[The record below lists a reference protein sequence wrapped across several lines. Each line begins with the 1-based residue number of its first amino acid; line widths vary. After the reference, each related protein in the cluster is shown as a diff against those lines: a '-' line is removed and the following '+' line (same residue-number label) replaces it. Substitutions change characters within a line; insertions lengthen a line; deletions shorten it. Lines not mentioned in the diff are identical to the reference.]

1 MPSDPNNW
9 LLWMSLGLAA
19 VTLIAV
25 VVVLAAPLT
34 SFRRRKKRRPL
45 YEMTSWSNADMAAAV
60 HQATDEQLCR
70 IWRLTGAK
78 LRTDRFPSTI
88 GMIAEIRRLVLDELA
103 ARDPEGFARWLAGRP
118 HSTDPQVYLRN

>member
-1 MPSDPNNW
+1 MPADPNTW
-9 LLWMSLGLAA
+9 LLWTLLGVAAMTLVA
-19 VTLIAV
+19 VT
-25 VVVLAAPLT
+25 VVLASPPAG
-34 SFRRRKKRRPL
+34 RGRGKKRRPL

-60 HQATDEQLCR
+60 HQASDEQLCR
-70 IWRLTGAK
+70 IWRITGDK

-103 ARDPEGFARWLAGRP
+103 ERDPEGFARWLAGRP